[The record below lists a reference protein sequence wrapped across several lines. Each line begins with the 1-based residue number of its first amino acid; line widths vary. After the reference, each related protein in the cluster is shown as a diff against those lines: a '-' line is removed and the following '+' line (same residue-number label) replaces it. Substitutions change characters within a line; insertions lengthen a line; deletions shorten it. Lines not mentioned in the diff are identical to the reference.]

1 MEPALTGTDIA
12 VWQLLSRIA
21 AMVAVH
27 IVTVTRAAA
36 GVPLYPRFWKPAK
49 AAKAE
54 AASRLQQIDQQ
65 QLLQQRQLGLFE
77 PKQGQSQSQVSEPQ
91 LQQQLQTPEPQQQQ
105 QQQQPSSP
113 EVQQEQQQV
122 PLVSETQQQQQQQQ
136 VPLVSETQQQQQ
148 QQQVPLVSETQQQ
161 QQQLPQAEQQEQL
174 LLQPKREPQPQ
185 QQQQQQSQ
193 APQQQEDQ
201 QGLQTPGS
209 QQQQQQSLALL
220 PLREW
225 ALVRLTTNDEL
236 LRNANWARP
245 SSERLN
251 RAADDG
257 RPAASLLDLIF
268 APPYVG
274 VDNHYAGGCE
284 HSIQPGSVVGSII
297 IVQSSC
303 CLPYHFLALFSTSFL
318 ATFYTCIYIWL
329 IHTSYLILSCICN
342 LV

>member
-1 MEPALTGTDIA
+1 
-12 VWQLLSRIA
+12 
-21 AMVAVH
+21 
-27 IVTVTRAAA
+27 
-36 GVPLYPRFWKPAK
+36 
-49 AAKAE
+49 
-54 AASRLQQIDQQ
+54 
-65 QLLQQRQLGLFE
+65 LGLFE

-105 QQQQPSSP
+105 QQQQQQQSSSP
-113 EVQQEQQQV
+113 EVQQE
-122 PLVSETQQQQQQQQ
+122 
-136 VPLVSETQQQQQ
+136 Q

-161 QQQLPQAEQQEQL
+161 QQQLPQAKQQEQL

-201 QGLQTPGS
+201 QGLQTPDS

-303 CLPYHFLALFSTSFL
+303 CLRYHYFVLFSTSFL

-329 IHTSYLILSCICN
+329 NHTTYLILSCICN